1 MFVGAGARL
10 FLRVDPRIILPM
22 RHSHFVASAPVRVCR
37 RAVIVAIALSA
48 TSLAAQTRPPVPTM
62 RGDGPAPAP
71 KPFSITR
78 TDPGLDALVAPD
90 AKAELM
96 ARGFGL
102 NEGPVWVREGRSGYL
117 LVGGLLDNVIY
128 KVGADKTVSVFME
141 RAGYTGTD
149 VNHTGAQTRSGRS
162 HVLLIGP
169 SCASLDSQ
177 GRVIWCAD
185 NDRAV
190 MRLEKDGT
198 RTVLSSGLNG
208 RKFSGPNDIV
218 VTSKDAVYL
227 TDNDF
232 GLRDA
237 AQNPDKQLENGI
249 WLIKDGTSTMVLD
262 AKTLG
267 GIPNGIA
274 LSPDERTLY
283 ATAGGKILRYD
294 VKADGTLGPGSS
306 FTEGPGIGDGM
317 KVDVLGNLYSTSG
330 AGPGIVRITSPAGK
344 LLGMLNL
351 EIVGGEPKRQICATN
366 VAFGDPDG
374 RSLYVTACDAV
385 YRIRMKVQG
394 VMPGPKG

>member
-1 MFVGAGARL
+1 MARAC
-10 FLRVDPRIILPM
+10 
-22 RHSHFVASAPVRVCR
+22 ASLG
-37 RAVIVAIALSA
+37 LSA
-48 TSLAAQTRPPVPTM
+48 VLAAMAVSVVSLSAQGRPPVPGM

-78 TDPGLDALVAPD
+78 SDPALDAVVAPD

-128 KVGADKTVSVFME
+128 KVAADKTVSVFME

-185 NDRAV
+185 NDRTV
-190 MRLEKDGT
+190 MRLEKDGVT
-198 RTVLSSGLNG
+198 RTVLSAGLNG
-208 RKFSGPNDIV
+208 RKFSGPNDIY

-232 GLRDA
+232 GLRDGG
-237 AQNPDKQLENGI
+237 QNPDKQLENGI
-249 WLIKDGTSTMVLD
+249 WLIKDGTSTLVLD
-262 AKTLG
+262 AKVLG

-274 LSPDERTLY
+274 LSPDEKTLY
-283 ATAGGKILRYD
+283 ATAGSKINRYD
-294 VKADGTLGPGSS
+294 VKADGTLGPGTL
-306 FTEGPGIGDGM
+306 FTEGVGIGDGM

-344 LLGMLNL
+344 MIGSLNL

-394 VMPGPKG
+394 VMPGPKQ